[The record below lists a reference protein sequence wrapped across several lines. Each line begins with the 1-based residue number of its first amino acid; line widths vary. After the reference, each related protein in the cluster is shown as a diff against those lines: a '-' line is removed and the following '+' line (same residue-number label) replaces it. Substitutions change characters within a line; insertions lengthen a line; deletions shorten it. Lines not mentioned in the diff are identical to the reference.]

1 MKSDTSRVL
10 SFLAIATLDDL
21 RLTPK
26 RPYNAFRIQFLD
38 SSNSAA
44 NAASGIAFKVC
55 QDSMCKRAIGRKAMI
70 VGGKVPKRCPFDTY
84 GQKYLVCGR
93 DDVESSWIKDKAMCL
108 KKHSPKGV
116 AFIDTGY
123 HFERMRVEKI
133 ENIECVSQREIP
145 EHLTVWKDQITFP
158 YAVEKEGDTVSV
170 DAVLHFTV
178 KEEIGRYVDKKMAAY
193 ANVYASYLKTRM
205 GEAIGVDAVIVS
217 SIPHLYLPVAWSNVV
232 TIIVV
237 VLVIILAF
245 LCGLYIMYYHFRP
258 KSQSS
263 VKKLTRTKDS
273 DVLLANS
280 VWCVCSTNEPVD
292 SV

>member
-1 MKSDTSRVL
+1 MPTVMEMKKTETGIRPLEFRVFGQVMEGEKTVVEDEIGYVK
-10 SFLAIATLDDL
+10 SPVFLAIATLDDL

-38 SSNSAA
+38 SSNSTAV
-44 NAASGIAFKVC
+44 AASGIAFKVC

-108 KKHSPKGV
+108 KKYSPKGV

-123 HFERMRVEKI
+123 HFEGMRVEKI

-158 YAVEKEGDTVSV
+158 MLLRGKVIPFLWMRFCTLLWRRRLED
-170 DAVLHFTV
+170 
-178 KEEIGRYVDKKMAAY
+178 IW
-193 ANVYASYLKTRM
+193 TRR
-205 GEAIGVDAVIVS
+205 
-217 SIPHLYLPVAWSNVV
+217 W
-232 TIIVV
+232 
-237 VLVIILAF
+237 
-245 LCGLYIMYYHFRP
+245 
-258 KSQSS
+258 
-263 VKKLTRTKDS
+263 
-273 DVLLANS
+273 LLMRM
-280 VWCVCSTNEPVD
+280 CMHRI
-292 SV
+292 

>member
-1 MKSDTSRVL
+1 MEGSD
-10 SFLAIATLDDL
+10 
-21 RLTPK
+21 
-26 RPYNAFRIQFLD
+26 Y
-38 SSNSAA
+38 
-44 NAASGIAFKVC
+44 
-55 QDSMCKRAIGRKAMI
+55 
-70 VGGKVPKRCPFDTY
+70 
-84 GQKYLVCGR
+84 
-93 DDVESSWIKDKAMCL
+93 
-108 KKHSPKGV
+108 
-116 AFIDTGY
+116 
-123 HFERMRVEKI
+123 
-133 ENIECVSQREIP
+133 
-145 EHLTVWKDQITFP
+145 FP

-178 KEEIGRYVDKKMAAY
+178 EEEIGRYVDKKMAAY

-217 SIPHLYLPVAWSNVV
+217 SIPHLYLPVAWPNIV

>member
-10 SFLAIATLDDL
+10 SFLAKATLVDL

-38 SSNSAA
+38 SSNSTA

-123 HFERMRVEKI
+123 HFEGMRVEKI
-133 ENIECVSQREIP
+133 ENNERVSQREIP

-178 KEEIGRYVDKKMAAY
+178 EEEIGRYVDKKMAAY

-217 SIPHLYLPVAWSNVV
+217 SIPHLYLPVA
-232 TIIVV
+232 
-237 VLVIILAF
+237 
-245 LCGLYIMYYHFRP
+245 
-258 KSQSS
+258 
-263 VKKLTRTKDS
+263 
-273 DVLLANS
+273 
-280 VWCVCSTNEPVD
+280 
-292 SV
+292 